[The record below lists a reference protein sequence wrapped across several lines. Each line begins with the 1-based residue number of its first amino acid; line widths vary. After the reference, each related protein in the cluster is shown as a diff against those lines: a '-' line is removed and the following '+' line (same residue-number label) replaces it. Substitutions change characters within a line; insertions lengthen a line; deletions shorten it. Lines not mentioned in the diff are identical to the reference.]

1 MIIMLYPNRLIL
13 IAVLCLIMTQGAYAA
28 PNGGP
33 FQGTFKG
40 TAIGDQGSS
49 APLALSLTQ
58 NGSIV
63 TGTATL
69 GDGLKVDTGGFVCPG
84 LVSVPSGTIGVN
96 GIISGQDPRQLE
108 AQSSLSASGLT
119 IMAEVVADL
128 PADYNTM
135 NVQLKLKIP
144 WPCHGT
150 TIKATLIRSR

>member
-1 MIIMLYPNRLIL
+1 VIIMPCPNRLIFVAL
-13 IAVLCLIMTQGAYAA
+13 LCLILNQGANASPSA
-28 PNGGP
+28 GP

-49 APLALSLTQ
+49 APLALSLLQ

-63 TGTATL
+63 TGIAAV
-69 GDGLKVDTGGFVCPG
+69 GDGIEVDTGGFVCPG

-96 GIISGQDPRQLE
+96 GIVSGQDPRHLE

-119 IMAEVVADL
+119 IIAEVLADL
-128 PADYNTM
+128 SADHNTM
-135 NVQLKLKIP
+135 NIQLKLNIP

-150 TIKATLIRSR
+150 TIKGTLTRSG

>member
-1 MIIMLYPNRLIL
+1 MLRPNRLIL
-13 IAVLCLIMTQGAYAA
+13 IAVLFLIMTQGAYAA
-28 PNGGP
+28 PSGGS

-40 TAIGDQGSS
+40 IAIGDQGSS
-49 APLALSLTQ
+49 APLALSLLQ

-96 GIISGQDPRQLE
+96 GIVSGQDPRHLE

-119 IMAEVVADL
+119 ITAEVLADL
-128 PADYNTM
+128 SADYNTM
-135 NVQLKLKIP
+135 NIQLKLNIP

-150 TIKATLIRSR
+150 TIKGTLTRSS